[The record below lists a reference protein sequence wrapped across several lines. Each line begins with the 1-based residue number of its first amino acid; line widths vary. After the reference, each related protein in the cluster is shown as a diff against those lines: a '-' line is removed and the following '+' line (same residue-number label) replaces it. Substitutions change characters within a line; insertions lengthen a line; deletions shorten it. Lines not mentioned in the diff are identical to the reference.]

1 MGQLDRAIAAQRQA
15 LRSLASIIQRADLH
29 PDDAPEEVVDL
40 LLSAGF
46 PEQTEADTAILDA
59 IHPAGAERNEPG
71 PGVCRGCAGNF
82 SWPLPNGLCPE
93 CTQEASS

>member
-1 MGQLDRAIAAQRQA
+1 MSRIDQAIAAQRQA
-15 LRSLASIIQRADLH
+15 LRSLAALLGRADLH

-46 PEQTEADTAILDA
+46 PEQTEADTALLDA

-71 PGVCRGCAGNF
+71 PGVCRGCSGNF
-82 SWPLPNGLCPE
+82 SRALPNGLCPD